1 MNFRPHWLPAG
12 GEGPSPNIQLVFL
25 RIFGE
30 RSPRVSPGNL
40 GGGLLERSRRG
51 EEPRLSRRTAQPH
64 PGSGRPRGA
73 APGARAKAHSG
84 RRGAQPGLPGLPN
97 PAARSGRGSSS
108 LQPVLPP
115 DRWLPGSR
123 EHRAHGP
130 REPRPRDREVPELGA
145 ALVSLPPGMG
155 VVDTC
160 SHSQSRP
167 GQRLQLPWTGRET
180 GAS

>member
-12 GEGPSPNIQLVFL
+12 GGGPSPSIRLMLL

-30 RSPRVSPGNL
+30 RSPRVPPGNL

-84 RRGAQPGLPGLPN
+84 RRGAQRASRASLALRPARGEAAPPCSPSFRPLGGCPG
-97 PAARSGRGSSS
+97 
-108 LQPVLPP
+108 
-115 DRWLPGSR
+115 PGST
-123 EHRAHGP
+123 EPTGPGSLGRATGKS
-130 REPRPRDREVPELGA
+130 RSWA
-145 ALVSLPPGMG
+145 PP
-155 VVDTC
+155 
-160 SHSQSRP
+160 
-167 GQRLQLPWTGRET
+167 
-180 GAS
+180 